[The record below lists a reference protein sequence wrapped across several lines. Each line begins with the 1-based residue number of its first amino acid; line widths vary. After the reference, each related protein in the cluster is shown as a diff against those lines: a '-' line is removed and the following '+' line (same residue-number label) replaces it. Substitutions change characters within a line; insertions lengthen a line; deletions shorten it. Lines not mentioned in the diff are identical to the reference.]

1 MYFNLIPNHVQ
12 RIKSLGEARFL
23 YGHILTLS
31 NKVGY
36 CYAPNEFLAD
46 IMECDVRSISRYIKA
61 LEKAR
66 LITVFYAKNSSRTI
80 QPIDTMVG
88 NKLLKNENTQQI
100 NEPLDPEVE
109 QALDNLWRSMKVG
122 NQKKLK

>member
-36 CYAPNEFLAD
+36 CYAPNEFLAN
-46 IMECDVRSISRYIKA
+46 IMECDVRSITRYIKA
-61 LEKAR
+61 LQKAN

-80 QPIDTMVG
+80 QPVDTMVG
-88 NKLLKNENTQQI
+88 NKLLKNGK
-100 NEPLDPEVE
+100 NELISKPLDPETE
-109 QALDNLWRSMKVG
+109 QILDDLWKSMKVS
-122 NQKKLK
+122 NQKKIT

>member
-1 MYFNLIPNHVQ
+1 MYFTIIPNHVY
-12 RIKSLGEARFL
+12 RNKSLGEARFL

-36 CYAPNEFLAD
+36 CYAPNEFLAN

-66 LITVFYAKNSSRTI
+66 LVTVYYAKNSSRTI
-80 QPIDTMVG
+80 QPLDTMVG
-88 NKLLKNENTQQI
+88 NKLLKKENKQEISQ
-100 NEPLDPEVE
+100 PLDPEVE
-109 QALDNLWRSMKVG
+109 QVLDDLWRSMKVPSL
-122 NQKKLK
+122 KKIK